1 MTPWEVLEHTADV
14 GLRVEAYTL
23 EAAIADVVEGFGGL
37 VCPEGEVEP
46 AEDYQLQV
54 EARDLDDL
62 LVDALDEINYIHQTQ
77 RFLPARCEVVL
88 DEVDDGRLR
97 ATFRMRGEVYDRAK
111 HGHLMEIKATTYHGL
126 EVAEDPPRIEVL
138 FDV

>member
-14 GLRVEAYTL
+14 GLRVEADTL